1 MKYFIT
7 ILLIGISLTIYG
19 QKRPNP
25 MESVERFFQAFH
37 EKDSLGMQQVMSPK
51 ARLMRSTIKN
61 GQAIV
66 KESDINRFIWVVATR
81 KDVPVWEERL
91 GKPIL
96 QQHLNLATVWIP
108 FRFYLDNNLSHCG
121 YNAFTLSWDGQ
132 QWTIL
137 SLIDTR
143 TEDCDTL

>member
-1 MKYFIT
+1 
-7 ILLIGISLTIYG
+7 
-19 QKRPNP
+19 
-25 MESVERFFQAFH
+25 
-37 EKDSLGMQQVMSPK
+37 MQQVMSPK

-96 QQHLNLATVWIP
+96 QQHLNLATVWVP
-108 FRFYLDNNLSHCG
+108 FRFYLDNKLSHCG
-121 YNAFTLSWDGQ
+121 HNAFTLSWDGQ

-143 TEDCDTL
+143 TNDCDTL

>member
-1 MKYFIT
+1 MVKSDRIA
-7 ILLIGISLTIYG
+7 
-19 QKRPNP
+19 

-66 KESDINRFIWVVATR
+66 KESDINRFIQGSLPQE
-81 KDVPVWEERL
+81 KNVPVWEERL

-96 QQHLNLATVWIP
+96 QQHLNLATVWVP
-108 FRFYLDNNLSHCG
+108 FSFLFR
-121 YNAFTLSWDGQ
+121 Q
-132 QWTIL
+132 
-137 SLIDTR
+137 
-143 TEDCDTL
+143 